1 MLKIKGG
8 NGNQSQLDRSL
19 RQGAGG
25 SPKPEFGILGR
36 VLYAQAQLGDGGDD
50 GLGPC
55 GLTCQMNRAVVG
67 APLAERS
74 TFQCQKGLGTG
85 KVFGHE
91 QN

>member
-19 RQGAGG
+19 REGARGL
-25 SPKPEFGILGR
+25 PNPEFGTVAR
-36 VLYAQAQLGDGGDD
+36 VLYAQAQLGDGRDD

-55 GLTCQMNRAVVG
+55 GLTRAMNRAVVG

-74 TFQCQKGLGTG
+74 TFQGQKGLGTG